1 MSWLTSFKT
10 VLHAFETTAK
20 LAAPIVS
27 VVVGG
32 KDGTTIAGLMT
43 QATAAAV
50 GIEAISNTFTTPMT
64 GDQKAA
70 VVDAGT
76 QATFTA
82 INSILVSQG
91 KSPLA
96 SGMTD
101 VVGATVKT
109 VVEGMKTIGATVGP
123 TTAATEPST
132 TTAIVGSTE
141 PAATEPSPTAAP
153 VG

>member
-82 INSILVSQG
+82 INSILVS
-91 KSPLA
+91 
-96 SGMTD
+96 
-101 VVGATVKT
+101 
-109 VVEGMKTIGATVGP
+109 
-123 TTAATEPST
+123 
-132 TTAIVGSTE
+132 
-141 PAATEPSPTAAP
+141 
-153 VG
+153 

>member
-1 MSWLTSFKT
+1 
-10 VLHAFETTAK
+10 
-20 LAAPIVS
+20 
-27 VVVGG
+27 
-32 KDGTTIAGLMT
+32 
-43 QATAAAV
+43 
-50 GIEAISNTFTTPMT
+50 MT

-96 SGMTD
+96 SGVTD

-123 TTAATEPST
+123 ITAATEPST